1 MSSAPLFTEVCY
13 GGPRNPRVCAPE
25 PTCNTSP
32 PPAMQGSKV
41 CLLAPGA
48 CRRVLLAL
56 GFASEW
62 SSTSG
67 EQWNPRR
74 RPRGSRRSRLDTGP
88 GPNRGHRG
96 RQGWQARSLL
106 GSVMLSDFSILEPSE
121 LSELGGRQRPWSP
134 AKWMTVSV
142 CFLTPPRR
150 TLCHLRL
157 WQAVCRER
165 PPPPFFQWVCAYGR
179 SGENWSFGQH
189 SSHYFAV

>member
-1 MSSAPLFTEVCY
+1 MVALGWVSLQREVWHRDAGDTWSPQGRGRKPPPSLRTSRGNMAPPTPRAIPPPELWENKFPLSSAPLFTEVCY

-121 LSELGGRQRPWSP
+121 LSELGGRQ
-134 AKWMTVSV
+134 
-142 CFLTPPRR
+142 
-150 TLCHLRL
+150 
-157 WQAVCRER
+157 
-165 PPPPFFQWVCAYGR
+165 
-179 SGENWSFGQH
+179 
-189 SSHYFAV
+189 

>member
-1 MSSAPLFTEVCY
+1 M
-13 GGPRNPRVCAPE
+13 CAPE

-121 LSELGGRQRPWSP
+121 LSELGGRQRPWCP

-150 TLCHLRL
+150 TLCHLLL
-157 WQAVCRER
+157 WQVVCRER
-165 PPPPFFQWVCAYGR
+165 PPPHFFSGSVLTAVQVRTGHLVNTLPIILLFRGNLRWGR
-179 SGENWSFGQH
+179 TYLNK
-189 SSHYFAV
+189 